1 MSIDKHDVIKT
12 YFRIYIYIYIYIS
25 GVDVIGLAM
34 ALQLCMQM

>member
-12 YFRIYIYIYIYIS
+12 YFRVYIYIS